1 MEKKQ
6 GRTRGSHSKCERR
19 IWLQTSG
26 ASHAYTLVHATANI
40 GVLQLCFSPGLRPLL
55 RCFTSSVQLSGGRF
69 CLRHQT
75 GRITR
80 VPVFVS
86 TLPYSFEL
94 CRHKPL
100 RLPKSARQGK
110 VELLLCTYTDL
121 DSRQG
126 KVLGISSW
134 SGVPSAPAERL
145 SSLLCSLRILLAWQW
160 NRPSTP
166 VVLDPPNL
174 GYWTDSSNW
183 DLVGRPGKAETT
195 FA

>member
-1 MEKKQ
+1 M
-6 GRTRGSHSKCERR
+6 RTKDLAADFWGKSRLHACSCNCQYWGLATVSRR
-19 IWLQTSG
+19 ACDRCCG
-26 ASHAYTLVHATANI
+26 A
-40 GVLQLCFSPGLRPLL
+40 
-55 RCFTSSVQLSGGRF
+55 SVQLSGGRF